1 MKKKN
6 AIDLASQFVVCMS
19 IIYLFIRGKCIFI
32 KIKNKHTKRERMKF
46 ERKCALQI
54 LLKKNHGSNFLR

>member
-32 KIKNKHTKRERMKF
+32 KIKINTQKKRE
-46 ERKCALQI
+46 
-54 LLKKNHGSNFLR
+54 

>member
-32 KIKNKHTKRERMKF
+32 KKKKINTQKKRE
-46 ERKCALQI
+46 
-54 LLKKNHGSNFLR
+54 